1 MNLERAADDNLIK
14 TQGRWPLESAR
25 RDWPRRSDYYPLFDS
40 NKPLEER
47 FPRELNIEFI
57 ERGRER
63 KQVILRC
70 NDINIGARVND
81 NISDTDHYRFH
92 DIFHLSY
99 AVFLGWSPV
108 IRALLRCKRKSDPN
122 LDENEDGARAGI
134 IEEAI
139 SAVVFARAKRKR
151 FFEGA
156 SQVDYDL
163 LKSISE
169 FVRGYEVAPVPV
181 WQWERAILE
190 GFRIFRLL
198 KANHGGHVTLNLGNR
213 TMRYRK
219 PRRRVPRPVPKRAH

>member
-108 IRALLRCKRKSDPN
+108 IRALLSPRRHH
-122 LDENEDGARAGI
+122 R
-134 IEEAI
+134 
-139 SAVVFARAKRKR
+139 
-151 FFEGA
+151 
-156 SQVDYDL
+156 
-163 LKSISE
+163 
-169 FVRGYEVAPVPV
+169 
-181 WQWERAILE
+181 
-190 GFRIFRLL
+190 
-198 KANHGGHVTLNLGNR
+198 GGHFCGCFC
-213 TMRYRK
+213 
-219 PRRRVPRPVPKRAH
+219 AS